1 MNEVLQAMKNRFST
15 RGYTAEKLT
24 EEELKILLDA
34 GLQAPTATNRQE
46 IHFTVLDGDNPL
58 LAEMQEEMLKDRPG
72 MKLDNNFYY
81 GAPTFIILSG
91 EEAFGWSA
99 VDAGIAVENI
109 ALAAEALGLGSVII
123 GCIKGA
129 LTGEKKEYFSKALK
143 LPEGYVYQVAI
154 AVGHKAATKEPHEY
168 SMEKNVTCL

>member
-15 RGYTAEKLT
+15 RGYTGEKLT
-24 EEELKILLDA
+24 EEELKTLLDA
-34 GLQAPTATNRQE
+34 GMQAPTATNRQE

-58 LAEMQEEMLKDRPG
+58 LMEMQEEMLKDRPG
-72 MKLDNNFYY
+72 MKSDNSFYY
-81 GAPTFIILSG
+81 GAPTFILLSG

-99 VDAGIAVENI
+99 VDAGIAVQNI

-129 LTGEKKEYFSKALK
+129 LTGERRDYFSKALK
-143 LPEGYVYQVAI
+143 LPEGFIYRVAI

-168 SMEKNVTCL
+168 SAEKSVTCL

>member
-24 EEELKILLDA
+24 EDELKILLDA

-46 IHFTVLDGDNPL
+46 IHFTVLDGENPL
-58 LAEMQEEMLKDRPG
+58 LMEMQEEMLKDRPG

-109 ALAAEALGLGSVII
+109 ALAAEALGLGCVII

-143 LPEGYVYQVAI
+143 LPGGYVYQVAI